1 MAASSLERR
10 ATDRG
15 DAMVTVAQARTI
27 ALSMPLAEE
36 REHMSHPDFR
46 IGGKIFATLLPDK
59 SRAVVKLSA
68 ADQSALV
75 QMDPEAFS
83 LNAWSHQGFTSVDLK
98 RVGAARLR
106 SVVEAAWRNVAPKKL
121 LQELGR
127 D

>member
-1 MAASSLERR
+1 
-10 ATDRG
+10 
-15 DAMVTVAQARTI
+15 MVTVAKARTI

-46 IGGKIFATLLPDK
+46 VNGKIFATLLPRQA
-59 SRAVVKLSA
+59 RAVVKLSP

-75 QMDPEAFS
+75 QMDPDAFS
-83 LNAWSHQGFTSVDLK
+83 LNAWSHQGFTNVDLK

-121 LQELGR
+121 REELGQ